1 MELTGIGCQVVE
13 LPEDV
18 SQRELEESLKSLNR
32 DSSVHGILVLRPLPR
47 HLDEEP
53 LTRIIDPVKD
63 VDCMSPVNIAKIF
76 SGDDSGYAPCT
87 PEAVMEMLDH
97 YGIDPKGKKVTVIG
111 RSMVV
116 GKPLAMLLLGRHATV
131 TICHT
136 RTADLAA
143 TCRDAEILVAAAGKA
158 KMVGAS
164 MAGEGAVVVDVGINM
179 DQEGNLCGDVDFE
192 AVEPKASFISPVPRG
207 VGSVTTSVLAQHVV
221 RAAETLSGQKRV

>member
-1 MELTGIGCQVVE
+1 M
-13 LPEDV
+13 
-18 SQRELEESLKSLNR
+18 
-32 DSSVHGILVLRPLPR
+32 HGILVFRPLPA

-63 VDCMSPVNIAKIF
+63 VDCMSPVNIAKVF

-116 GKPLAMLLLGRHATV
+116 GQASGYAAPWSA
-131 TICHT
+131 CHSHHLSH

-192 AVEPKASFISPVPRG
+192 AVEPKASFISPCAQG
-207 VGSVTTSVLAQHVV
+207 VGERHHL
-221 RAAETLSGQKRV
+221 RAGPACSPGGGNPERTKESIENTV